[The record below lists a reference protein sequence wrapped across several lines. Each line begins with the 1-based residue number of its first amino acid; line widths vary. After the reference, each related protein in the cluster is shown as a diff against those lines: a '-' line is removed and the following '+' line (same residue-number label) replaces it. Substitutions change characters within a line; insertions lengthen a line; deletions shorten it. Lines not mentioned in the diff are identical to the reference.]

1 MQEINIKEL
10 KNSYR
15 IKSKEYRKSLDSEHK
30 KELDLKIINN
40 LLNLDEVKK
49 STVILSYV
57 STRIEI
63 ETDCFLNKMLM
74 QNKCV
79 AVPKCV
85 ENTRNMN
92 FYMINSLSDTFKQS
106 FGVREPNK
114 NCPKLDD
121 FENSVCIIPALMF
134 DKEGFRLGYGKGYY
148 DRFLSDYKGLKIG
161 LCYQNCLVDKLP
173 HGFFD
178 VAVDIIVTENEVIYI

>member
-1 MQEINIKEL
+1 MQKINIKEI

-15 IKSKEYRKSLDSEHK
+15 IKSKEYRKSLDLEHK
-30 KELDLKIINN
+30 KEIDLKIINN
-40 LLNLDEVKK
+40 LLNLEELKK
-49 STVILSYV
+49 SVVVLSYV
-57 STRIEI
+57 STQIEI
-63 ETDCFLNKMLM
+63 ETDYFLNQMFM

-85 ENTRNMN
+85 ENTRDMN
-92 FYMINSLSDTFKQS
+92 FYKINSLSDTFKQS
-106 FGVREPNK
+106 FDVREPNESSK
-114 NCPKLDD
+114 KLTH
-121 FENSVCIIPALMF
+121 FENSVCVIPALMF

-148 DRFLSDYKGLKIG
+148 DRFLSDYKGVKIG
-161 LCYQNCLVDKLP
+161 LCYQGCLVDKLP

>member
-1 MQEINIKEL
+1 MQKINIKEI

-15 IKSKEYRKSLDSEHK
+15 IRSKEYRKSLDSEHK
-30 KELDLKIINN
+30 KELDLKIITNI
-40 LLNLDEVKK
+40 LSLDEIKK
-49 STVILSYV
+49 SETVLSYV
-57 STRIEI
+57 STQAEI
-63 ETDCFLNKMLM
+63 ETDYFLNKMLM

-92 FYMINSLSDTFKQS
+92 FYKINSLSDTFKQS
-106 FGVREPNK
+106 FGVREPNES
-114 NCPKLDD
+114 CQKLTH
-121 FENSVCIIPALMF
+121 FENSVCVIPALMF

-148 DRFLSDYKGLKIG
+148 DRFLSDYKGIKIG
-161 LCYQNCLVDKLP
+161 ICYQNCLVDKLP

-178 VAVDIIVTENEVIYI
+178 IAADIIVTENKVIYI